1 MIKLLACDLDGTLL
15 RGDLSI
21 SGRTVRSLKEAM
33 AKGLKFAFAT
43 GRMFMSARQ
52 FSEAMGL
59 DIPIICCIGSLIKRS
74 SDGEVLYYKT
84 FDSDM
89 GERIVDFLWNNDVI
103 FQSYSKDEML
113 VPAYSPHVEWY
124 SSRYGVACKVSSNL
138 DDFKAYP
145 PAKIMVIE
153 PPDRIEGVRSAILS
167 EFKEGVKTMRS
178 DVNMMEVMAG
188 ESSKGVALNYLAEM
202 LDIGVDETMAV
213 GDSENDLDMLLRCG
227 HPVVVANA
235 MDSLKKVAKM
245 FVSSNEEDGVAE
257 AIERYI
263 LPQF

>member
-1 MIKLLACDLDGTLL
+1 M
-15 RGDLSI
+15 
-21 SGRTVRSLKEAM
+21 
-33 AKGLKFAFAT
+33 
-43 GRMFMSARQ
+43 
-52 FSEAMGL
+52 
-59 DIPIICCIGSLIKRS
+59 
-74 SDGEVLYYKT
+74 
-84 FDSDM
+84 
-89 GERIVDFLWNNDVI
+89 
-103 FQSYSKDEML
+103 
-113 VPAYSPHVEWY
+113 
-124 SSRYGVACKVSSNL
+124 

-227 HPVVVANA
+227 YPVAVSNA
-235 MDSLKKVAKM
+235 MDSLKKVARI